1 MAKIMAAVV
10 GTGHMGR
17 YHVSAYTELF
27 NVELVALV
35 DERKDLVDGMGRAYN
50 TQAFTDYRDLYGKVD
65 VVSLAVP
72 TEMHFEIAKDLLEHG
87 INVLVEKPITT
98 KVQQAAEL
106 FKIAETNNV
115 VLHVGNVE
123 RFNGAVQEMKKI
135 IDDPILIESRRIGP
149 YTGRGT
155 GDGVTLDLL
164 IHDIDILLNL
174 VESPVE
180 QINAMGKCVV
190 SDKEDFVNAQLLFES
205 GCVASALASRISENK
220 IRTLSVSQKGA
231 YIFLDYTNQEI
242 FVYRQASSDTR
253 LTRDEIRYK
262 QESLIERI
270 FVHKENP
277 LKLEIKHFIRCAT
290 NEEERFISV
299 EKELRSLKVVLQ
311 IRDKLRAGG
320 FITD

>member
-1 MAKIMAAVV
+1 MAKIKAAVV

-270 FVHKENP
+270 FVH
-277 LKLEIKHFIRCAT
+277 
-290 NEEERFISV
+290 
-299 EKELRSLKVVLQ
+299 
-311 IRDKLRAGG
+311 
-320 FITD
+320 